1 MTIEPQKMEE
11 LKRALLEEKTK
22 LESDLSKMATAVDP
36 KEGEYE
42 PTMENIG
49 SDREDNTTEVEQ
61 FTDNLPV
68 EAALEA
74 KLKDTIEAL
83 EEMDAGTYGVCKNC
97 NEEIDIKRLEINP
110 SARTC
115 IKCGK

>member
-11 LKRALLEEKTK
+11 LKKALLEEKAK
-22 LESDLSKMATAVDP
+22 LEADLSKMAVAVDP

-49 SDREDNTTEVEQ
+49 TDREDNTTETEQ
-61 FTDNLPV
+61 FADNLPV
-68 EAALEA
+68 ELTLEN
-74 KLKDTIEAL
+74 KLKDVIAAL
-83 EEMDAGTYGVCKNC
+83 EEMENGTYGICKNC

-115 IKCGK
+115 IKCSK